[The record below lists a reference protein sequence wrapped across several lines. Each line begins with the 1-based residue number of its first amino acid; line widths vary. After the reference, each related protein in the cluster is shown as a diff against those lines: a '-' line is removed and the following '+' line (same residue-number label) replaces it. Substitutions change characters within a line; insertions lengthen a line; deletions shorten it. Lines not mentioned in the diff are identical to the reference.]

1 MKAALILAAAV
12 LAGCQP
18 VGQSKVAQDDPF
30 PAGTQKFVAPG
41 NYIAWVIPITM
52 DRGERCVLVVKNS
65 QGTAI
70 DCDFSGVSK

>member
-1 MKAALILAAAV
+1 MMKAALIVAAIA

-18 VGQSKVAQDDPF
+18 VGRAKETDPSF

-41 NYIAWVIPITM
+41 NYIAWVVPITLEG
-52 DRGERCVLVVKNS
+52 GERCVLVVKNG

-70 DCDFSGVSK
+70 DCDFSGVRQ